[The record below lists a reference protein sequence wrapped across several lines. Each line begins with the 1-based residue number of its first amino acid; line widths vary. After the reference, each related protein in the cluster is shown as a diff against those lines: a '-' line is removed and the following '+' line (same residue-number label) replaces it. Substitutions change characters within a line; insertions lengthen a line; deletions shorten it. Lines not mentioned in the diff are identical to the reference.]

1 MDGMYTTL
9 CSGFS
14 TLKTWLLWILAPPIC
29 AACKCMLAERTVLCT
44 RCKHMITPLVSATI
58 FVNATDTLSVS
69 CIGEYKDP
77 LKKLILAKGHR
88 DYVASHE
95 LGQLMYDL
103 TSLRDMQ
110 FDIVVPIPLH
120 WSRYARRGY
129 NQAHEMAIAV
139 AERLNIPCV
148 DLLKRTRAT
157 ALQSSVNHTERV
169 SNVQR
174 AFAFAGDPS
183 LYVGKRILLVDDLM
197 TTGATLKTAAQL
209 LVKLAP
215 ASVHAVV
222 ACRVR

>member
-1 MDGMYTTL
+1 MDGMYITL
-9 CSGFS
+9 LSSIS
-14 TLKTWLLWILAPPIC
+14 TLKNWLLWILAPPIC
-29 AACKCMLAERTVLCT
+29 ASCKSMLLDRTVLCT
-44 RCKHMITPLVSATI
+44 RCKNMIVPLVSATI
-58 FVNATDTLSVS
+58 FVNKKYQLSVI
-69 CIGEYKDP
+69 CVGEYKDP

-110 FDIVVPIPLH
+110 FDIIVPIPLH

-129 NQAHEMAIAV
+129 NQAHEMSIALS
-139 AERLNIPCV
+139 ERLNIPCI

-157 ALQSSVNHTERV
+157 ALQSSVSHTERIN
-169 SNVQR
+169 NVQC
-174 AFAFAGDPS
+174 AFAFVSDP
-183 LYVGKRILLVDDLM
+183 LPYAGKRILLVDDLM

-209 LVKLAP
+209 LVKIAP
-215 ASVHAVV
+215 ASLYAVV